1 MIIDAVKG
9 KPIRLGRLGENEA
22 RIVKFDVSDVLSEH
36 PNAVF
41 AILNELPDATSAY
54 PVAVAN
60 FTVSGK
66 DLFWTL
72 TNADVSKEG
81 LGRCELFVYDDNV
94 ICKSYIYN
102 TIVETAL
109 DGSGEPPEPW
119 ESWVEEVLE
128 AANLLE
134 NANATAVS
142 LQYNEEATA
151 SYSDGTFTFGIPR
164 GVPGSSMIDD
174 TAGAGTIDRAWSAD
188 KDVRE
193 LAKKADK
200 VSGTNGNFAGLD
212 GNGNLTDS
220 GKKSTDFVPV
230 GRKVNGH
237 ALSEDVTVTKG
248 DVGLGNVDNTSD
260 ADKPVSTATQSALD
274 GKADKVSSAANG
286 NFAGLDSNGN
296 LTDSGHKHSDYIQT
310 STKGVANGV
319 AELDGNG
326 KVPSSQLPSYVDD
339 VLEYANKASFPATG
353 ESGKIYIALDTNK
366 TYRWGGTAYVEISES
381 LALGETSST
390 AYRGDR
396 GKTAYDH
403 ASAKG
408 NAYVNGFYRFSTNA
422 QGHVDSVVNVTK
434 SDITRLGIPAQD
446 TTYNDATQSVH
457 GLMSVE
463 DKIKLDGLV
472 VASVAE
478 TQAII
483 DEYGEVSA

>member
-22 RIVKFDVSDVLSEH
+22 RIVKFDVSNVLSEH

-60 FTVSGK
+60 FTVSGT

-109 DGSGEPPEPW
+109 DGNGEPPEPW
-119 ESWVEEVLE
+119 ESWVDEVLE

-174 TAGAGTIDRAWSAD
+174 TAGEGTIDRAWSAD

-193 LAKKADK
+193 LAKK
-200 VSGTNGNFAGLD
+200 
-212 GNGNLTDS
+212 
-220 GKKSTDFVPV
+220 VPV

-237 ALSEDVTVTKG
+237 ALSEDVTITKG
-248 DVGLGNVDNTSD
+248 DVGLGNVNNTSD

-274 GKADKVSSAANG
+274 GKADKVSSATNG

-310 STKGVANGV
+310 SKKGSANGV
-319 AELDGNG
+319 AELDANG
-326 KVPSSQLPSYVDD
+326 KVPSAQLPSYVDD

-396 GKTAYDH
+396 GKTAYEH

-446 TTYNDATQSVH
+446 TTYDDATQSVH
-457 GLMSVE
+457 GLMSIA

-472 VASVAE
+472 VATTVE